1 MKQSIRWFTVLALGC
16 VLLAMPVSRT
26 AAAEV
31 EKGESVAEVAGYVGT
46 VVAVTPES
54 RTLVVDVPLR
64 ETVLRVGAEVTD
76 TTRITANGQAVSLD
90 RLQTGDRVRISV
102 RRVATGNEAI
112 SVEMLSGR
120 NG

>member
-1 MKQSIRWFTVLALGC
+1 MKQSIRWSTVLALGF
-16 VLLAMPVSRT
+16 VLLAMPVSRA
-26 AAAEV
+26 AAAEA
-31 EKGESVAEVAGYVGT
+31 EKGESAAKAAGYVGT

-90 RLQTGDRVRISV
+90 RVQTGDRVRITV
-102 RRVATGNEAI
+102 RRIETGNEAV
-112 SVEMLSGR
+112 SVEVLPGRSG
-120 NG
+120 

>member
-1 MKQSIRWFTVLALGC
+1 MGSSSPSSC
-16 VLLAMPVSRT
+16 SR
-26 AAAEV
+26 AEIV
-31 EKGESVAEVAGYVGT
+31 PA
-46 VVAVTPES
+46 S